1 VFLVACGLTAAG
13 CATASPPAPRSTAE
27 GDPHRLPTTVVPRR
41 YELRIAPDFAGRRFS
56 GRAVIEVAVREPVAE
71 IVLNA
76 AELTIAEA
84 SISRDGGP
92 ALRGAVGL
100 DATTERA
107 RIRFD
112 ETLAPGTWRLALA
125 FAGPLE
131 ESLRGFYR
139 VRARRVFHFRDPDR
153 PVPPTGP
160 ARRR

>member
-1 VFLVACGLTAAG
+1 VPSPGARSSSPAG
-13 CATASPPAPRSTAE
+13 RPRLDA
-27 GDPHRLPTTVVPRR
+27 RPRR
-41 YELRIAPDFAGRRFS
+41 LRRHELRIAPDFAGRRFS